1 VTPPGEGNDEAS
13 GGGLA
18 LADGRLFVSSGFG
31 TLTAIDAATG
41 RVQWT
46 QALGAVGNAAPAVAG
61 DLVYVVGRDNR
72 AWAVRTADGKVEWAV
87 AGTPSPSGYVGGG
100 GVAVDD
106 RIAVLPFASGE
117 IVAVLRRSGLRTWA
131 TEISGRRR
139 GQVSATV
146 GDIAG
151 DPVLVGDTVYAG
163 NASGRLVAA
172 NAGNGERL
180 WTATEGTLT
189 PVILAGDALFLVSDH
204 AELVRL
210 EAGTG
215 NRVWGTPLPY
225 FVKAKD
231 RKRKTVYAHFGPI
244 LAGGRLLVAS
254 TDGLIRLFDPVS
266 GGLTGQIALPGGAA
280 SNPIVVGGTLY
291 IVTERGQLAAF
302 R

>member
-1 VTPPGEGNDEAS
+1 
-13 GGGLA
+13 
-18 LADGRLFVSSGFG
+18 
-31 TLTAIDAATG
+31 
-41 RVQWT
+41 
-46 QALGAVGNAAPAVAG
+46 
-61 DLVYVVGRDNR
+61 
-72 AWAVRTADGKVEWAV
+72 V
-87 AGTPSPSGYVGGG
+87 AGTPSPSGYTGGG

-117 IVAVLRRSGLRTWA
+117 IVAVLRRSGLRSWG
-131 TEISGRRR
+131 TEISGKRR

-146 GDIAG
+146 SDIAG
-151 DPVLVGDTVYAG
+151 DPVLSGNIVYAG
-163 NASGRLVAA
+163 SASGRLVAA
-172 NAGNGERL
+172 NSGNGERL
-180 WTATEGTLT
+180 WTATEGTLA

-210 EAGTG
+210 EAETG
-215 NRVWGTPLPY
+215 NRVWGAPLPY

-254 TDGLIRLFDPVS
+254 TDGLMRQFDPVS
-266 GGLTGQIALPGGAA
+266 GGVVGQISLPGGAA

-291 IVTERGQLAAF
+291 VVTERGQLAAF